1 MQEELLIKIEEAE
14 KGLGFIF
21 PASIRNFLL
30 NLNDFGEFFGK
41 EEWYFDI
48 YNDVKKGTNT
58 ILEDSLT
65 FKEDWKLDA
74 VVIGHNGMGDYL
86 LLLPRRYPKKIDQQL
101 DEIIFVLWHELAE
114 IRIFAYDLA
123 EALDED
129 FDSGPTGDEYVFRIN
144 EDDTVDEGFELRRI
158 YDPIAYVE
166 YLKSRAANNPIAIQP
181 EGNGEGEE
189 WLQLHERVN
198 QASEWIELEQSDKI
212 DEILSILQECADD
225 EFLGPRAH
233 WLLSKVYMKGIGL
246 PSNPAKAIEYVQKS
260 AASGNYNAM
269 ADLSFYYF
277 KGMGVAQSTLKAI
290 EWMESANEKSE
301 GLMEEKLE
309 ALKNFQARKN

>member
-1 MQEELLIKIEEAE
+1 MQEEILIKIEEAE
-14 KGLGFIF
+14 KGLGVVF
-21 PASIRNFLL
+21 PANIRNFLL
-30 NLNDFGEFFGK
+30 SLNDYGHFLGK

-48 YNDVKKGTNT
+48 YNDVKNGTNT

-74 VVIGHNGMGDYL
+74 VVLAHNGMGDYL
-86 LLLPRRYPKKIDQQL
+86 LLLPKLYPKKIDHQL
-101 DEIIFVLWHELAE
+101 DEIVFVLWHELAE
-114 IRIFAYDLA
+114 IRIFAYDLS

-129 FDSGPTGDEYVFRIN
+129 FESGPTGDEYVFRIN
-144 EDDTVDEGFELRRI
+144 DDDTLEEGFELRRI
-158 YDPIAYVE
+158 YDPVSYVE
-166 YLKSRAANNPIAIQP
+166 YLKSKFLEPVAVQP

-198 QASEWIELEQSDKI
+198 QASEWIEEEKSDKI
-212 DEILSILQECADD
+212 DEILAILQECVND

-246 PSNPAKAIEYVQKS
+246 PANLALAIDYVQKS

-301 GLMEEKLE
+301 GLMEERLE
-309 ALKNFQARKN
+309 ALKNFQAQKN